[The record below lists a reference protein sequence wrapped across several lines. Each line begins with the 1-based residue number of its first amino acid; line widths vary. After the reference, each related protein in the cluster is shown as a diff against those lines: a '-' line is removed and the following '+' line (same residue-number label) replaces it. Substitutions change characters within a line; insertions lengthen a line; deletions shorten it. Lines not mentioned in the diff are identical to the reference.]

1 MPILV
6 KIKAT
11 AAEEDFVR
19 YLLADGIHVASK
31 TKSSASPGAME
42 DDAASNGSWGSGAS
56 CFRQR
61 VTIAES
67 DPTCGTTMWRTNLP
81 DDFPW
86 VESDGMSCPGWFEDV
101 WRKCTDHQ
109 HPRAVTFWW
118 VPSPMIGLNFSVCTA
133 LGPEDLHEIDPH
145 WQCVALRGPVVE
157 ISRAFGTN

>member
-19 YLLADGIHVASK
+19 YLLADGIHVPSK
-31 TKSSASPGAME
+31 TKSSAPPGAME

-67 DPTCGTTMWRTNLP
+67 DHEKCGTTMWRRNLP
-81 DDFPW
+81 HDFPW
-86 VESDGMSCPGWFEDV
+86 VESDGMSCPGLV
-101 WRKCTDHQ
+101 RCLLRTCT
-109 HPRAVTFWW
+109 
-118 VPSPMIGLNFSVCTA
+118 
-133 LGPEDLHEIDPH
+133 
-145 WQCVALRGPVVE
+145 
-157 ISRAFGTN
+157 GTINTPAG